1 MAMQLIET
9 QDGPRAELEIWAYM
23 TGTRVRIREVA
34 IELLA
39 SLRFEEGKTKA
50 RVYIDGSQVQAK
62 PDEIRAA
69 WNRSLTDTDEEGTN
83 DASEN

>member
-1 MAMQLIET
+1 MATQLIET
-9 QDGPRAELEIWAYM
+9 QEQPRGPVEVWAYV
-23 TGTRVRIREVA
+23 TETKTRIREMA

-50 RVYIDGSQVQAK
+50 RVYINGSRVQAK
-62 PDEIRAA
+62 TDEIRAA
-69 WNRSLTDTDEEGTN
+69 WNRSHTDEEGTN

>member
-1 MAMQLIET
+1 MTTQLIEI
-9 QDGPRAELEIWAYM
+9 QERPRVELETWAYM
-23 TGTRVRIREVA
+23 TGTKVRIREVA

-39 SLRFEEGKTKA
+39 SLRFEEGHTKA

-62 PDEIRAA
+62 QDEVRAA

>member
-1 MAMQLIET
+1 MATQLIEI
-9 QDGPRAELEIWAYM
+9 QEKPRAELETWAYM
-23 TGTRVRIREVA
+23 TGTKVRIREVA

-62 PDEIRAA
+62 QDEIRAA
-69 WNRSLTDTDEEGTN
+69 WNRSLIDEEGTN